1 MEIMMNRDEK
11 ELIEILASDIVSLE
25 TLGLNDK
32 TPSQK
37 VKFLEKRGKRETKVF
52 NKTIKR
58 VEKLQRK
65 KDKKEKRKNERIFK
79 ANR

>member
-1 MEIMMNRDEK
+1 MNRDEK
-11 ELIEILASDIVSLE
+11 ELIEILVSGIVSPE

-32 TPSQK
+32 TPEQEQK
-37 VKFLEKRGKRETKVF
+37 VKFLEKRCKRETKVF

-65 KDKKEKRKNERIFK
+65 KDKKEKKKNDK
-79 ANR
+79 L